1 MQEVLLAQVG
11 VEDDAEEL
19 MSWMDFS
26 TVPRMAELA
35 GHYAEAE
42 DSPMRASFGL
52 GPELPLDAV
61 ERLRVES

>member
-1 MQEVLLAQVG
+1 MQEVVLAQVG
-11 VEDDAEEL
+11 VEDEAEEL

-42 DSPMRASFGL
+42 DSPMRASSASSCYSTRSSGC
-52 GPELPLDAV
+52 G
-61 ERLRVES
+61 VES